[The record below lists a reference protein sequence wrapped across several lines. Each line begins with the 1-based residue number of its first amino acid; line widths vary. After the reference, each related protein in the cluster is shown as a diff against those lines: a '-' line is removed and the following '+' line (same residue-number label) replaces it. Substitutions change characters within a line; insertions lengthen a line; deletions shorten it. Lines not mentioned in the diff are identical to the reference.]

1 VLGPQASG
9 QASTTTSLA
18 LTATALA
25 PSTIYYYRLTAM
37 SLEGTTEA
45 QGTFTT
51 STAPTTP
58 PTIEQPTTPPLLTTP
73 NTSFPTTEKTTK
85 LTPPLTSQQKLTKA
99 LHACHKTKNK
109 TKRVK
114 CEKQAHHQ
122 YPTKPKNK

>member
-1 VLGPQASG
+1 
-9 QASTTTSLA
+9 
-18 LTATALA
+18 
-25 PSTIYYYRLTAM
+25 M